1 MPPQKSTVR
10 DSCFNQKIELPFNL
24 RAIDFKMAMQD
35 VYDFLYDV
43 NAFLDERRLGRF
55 EEMLRP
61 ASMSGFLSDMITASL
76 ATKSRSL
83 TANQYFNGHPDLIVR
98 GRYAN
103 DSVKAGTE
111 GVEIKATRKRGGSV
125 DMHGAR
131 TQWLCVFVYTVDT
144 ETEPASERRATEIT
158 EVYLAHVSEEDFRK
172 NERGEL
178 GTRTASLHRDGMKK
192 LREGWV
198 YILK

>member
-1 MPPQKSTVR
+1 
-10 DSCFNQKIELPFNL
+10 
-24 RAIDFKMAMQD
+24 
-35 VYDFLYDV
+35 
-43 NAFLDERRLGRF
+43 
-55 EEMLRP
+55 
-61 ASMSGFLSDMITASL
+61 MITASL